1 MMSKLPDFIPFSA
14 NELLGFSSHWP
25 LLAPIVYV
33 QPSLPESY
41 FTPVSPPTPPP
52 PYPPPLTHSHPKSL
66 PLFPSPIPSRST
78 LSFQAIFLL
87 LSSIFI
93 GENPNSI
100 HWSMVTDRAKI
111 PSLPQHWLLLATESD
126 NQIILLKLFKASNCV
141 PAQAECH
148 GANHMLSMLYLLP
161 SWHVLSLNIKSMSI
175 FCILECSDGHLVG
188 SLKKLNQV
196 LETTCPNIH

>member
-25 LLAPIVYV
+25 LLAPLVCV

-41 FTPVSPPTPPP
+41 FTPVSPTPTLTPPP
-52 PYPPPLTHSHPKSL
+52 LAHSHPKSL

-87 LSSIFI
+87 LSSLFI

-100 HWSMVTDRAKI
+100 HWNMVSDRVKI
-111 PSLPQHWLLLATESD
+111 PSLPQHWLSLATESD
-126 NQIILLKLFKASNCV
+126 NQIILLKLFKALDCV
-141 PAQAECH
+141 PAQA
-148 GANHMLSMLYLLP
+148 
-161 SWHVLSLNIKSMSI
+161 
-175 FCILECSDGHLVG
+175 
-188 SLKKLNQV
+188 
-196 LETTCPNIH
+196 